1 MEDRLRIKKWFTR
14 SLIKRVFSGQPDNV
28 LRPIRKIIKENNNVF
43 PFAKI
48 MDEFK
53 GTTKSIAFD
62 EEDINENIMELR
74 YGDQDLLPAMM
85 LLYPDKDISKSIHID
100 HIYPKSK
107 MREKSLREEGFNE
120 AQISFYVSNVD
131 NIANLQLLY
140 QIPNIE
146 KRDMN
151 FKEWFEKNYNSD
163 IMKADYRSTNL
174 MPNMEYTL
182 ENFED
187 FIEKRREIIKK
198 EFENILI

>member
-1 MEDRLRIKKWFTR
+1 
-14 SLIKRVFSGQPDNV
+14 
-28 LRPIRKIIKENNNVF
+28 
-43 PFAKI
+43 
-48 MDEFK
+48 
-53 GTTKSIAFD
+53 
-62 EEDINENIMELR
+62 
-74 YGDQDLLPAMM
+74 M